1 MEKYNKLIDFRAHYQ
16 NTVIALGMFD
26 GLHIGHQ
33 KIIYETVH
41 KAREINGVSIV
52 FSFLNHPLSV
62 INPQK
67 IPQRCSLHS
76 MKWICSRL

>member
-16 NTVIALGMFD
+16 NTFIALGMFD

-41 KAREINGVSIV
+41 KAREI
-52 FSFLNHPLSV
+52 
-62 INPQK
+62 
-67 IPQRCSLHS
+67 
-76 MKWICSRL
+76 